1 MTTCP
6 KGAAAVVAAIT
17 RVREAEAELP
27 ALSVTLTVNEEV
39 PATVG
44 VPLITP
50 VAAANESPSGSEPE
64 LTLQLYGVV
73 PPMACRVA
81 EYAVCVWPSGKLVVV
96 TCSWF
101 GGAEFTVSVARSEER
116 RVGNGCRCRGGG

>member
-6 KGAAAVVAAIT
+6 KGAAGVVAAIT

-44 VPLITP
+44 VLLITP

-64 LTLQLYGVV
+64 LTLQLYGDV
-73 PPMACRVA
+73 PPMACSVA
-81 EYAVCVWPSGKLVVV
+81 ECAVCDWPSGRLVAL
-96 TCSWF
+96 TCRWV
-101 GGAEFTVSVARSEER
+101 GGA
-116 RVGNGCRCRGGG
+116 